1 MLAPLYSAH
10 LLATNN
16 HHVGLSIR
24 IKKEVTNVQYLPIF
38 TKLDNKP
45 VLVVGGG
52 DVALRKCRAFLKA
65 RAKVTLVAPEFC
77 DELLEHASKNEVY
90 LITAYFEES
99 HLDGKMLVI
108 AATDNESVNNTVFE
122 LANRRNIFVNVVDDQ
137 PKCSFIFPSIVDRDP
152 ITIAISSA
160 GTAPVLARRLREKLE
175 TLIPQHIGPLATL
188 VGSFRD
194 NVKAR
199 FKHFADRRQ
208 FWEGVF
214 DSSVV
219 SKVQV
224 GDTQGASAQLHD
236 MLDAK
241 AEPEGEVYV
250 VGAGPGDPELLTLKA
265 LQLMQQA
272 DVVVYDYLVSDEI
285 MDLVRRDAD
294 LICVG
299 KRLGNH
305 SVKQEDTNQILVNLA
320 QQGKKVCRIK
330 GGDPFIYGR
339 GGEEVQVLA
348 QHDVRY
354 QIVPGITAA
363 AGCSAYA
370 GIPLTHRDHA
380 QAIQFVTGHC
390 KKDGQE
396 LDWPSLAKPNQTLA
410 IYMGVLKSP
419 HIQAQ
424 LIKYGRGGDT
434 PVAIVENGTR
444 KEQRVVRTQ
453 LSQLAEQIEH
463 HKIVSPALL
472 IIGEV
477 AALHEQLAWF
487 GSTAQT
493 SSYAQPLTEVA

>member
-1 MLAPLYSAH
+1 M
-10 LLATNN
+10 
-16 HHVGLSIR
+16 
-24 IKKEVTNVQYLPIF
+24 QYLPIF

-52 DVALRKCRAFLKA
+52 EVALRKCRAFLKA
-65 RAKVTLVAPEFC
+65 RADVTLVAPWFC
-77 DELLEHASKNEVY
+77 DELKEHAQNNDVT
-90 LITAYFEES
+90 LIDAFFDES

-108 AATDNESVNNTVFE
+108 AATDNDDVNNSVFE
-122 LANRRNIFVNVVDDQ
+122 LANARNVFVNVVDDQ
-137 PKCSFIFPSIVDRDP
+137 PKCTFIFPSIVDRDP

-175 TLIPQHIGPLATL
+175 TLIPQHIGPLASL

-194 NVKAR
+194 KVKQR
-199 FKHFADRRQ
+199 FTSFADRRQ

-219 SKVQV
+219 SKVQT
-224 GDTQGASAQLHD
+224 GDTAAASVQLEQL
-236 MLDAK
+236 LDSK
-241 AEPEGEVYV
+241 LDPDGEVYV
-250 VGAGPGDPELLTLKA
+250 IGAGPGDPELLTLKA

-272 DVVVYDYLVSDEI
+272 DVVVYDFLVSDEI
-285 MDLVRRDAD
+285 MELVRRDAD

-299 KRLGNH
+299 KRLGDH
-305 SVKQEDTNQILVNLA
+305 SVVQEDTNQMLVDLA
-320 QQGKKVCRIK
+320 KQGKKVCRIK

-348 QHDVRY
+348 ANNVNY

-396 LDWPSLAKPNQTLA
+396 LDWQSLAKPNQTLA
-410 IYMGVLKSP
+410 IYMGVIKSP

-424 LIKYGRGGDT
+424 LLKHGRGADT
-434 PVAIVENGTR
+434 PVAIIENGTR
-444 KEQRVVRTQ
+444 KNQRVVTGK
-453 LSQLAEQIEH
+453 LGELADLIERH
-463 HKIVSPALL
+463 SIISPALL

-477 AALHEQLAWF
+477 ASLHEELHWF
-487 GSTAQT
+487 GTKAQT
-493 SSYAQPLTEVA
+493 SSFAQPLTDVA

>member
-1 MLAPLYSAH
+1 MNLFRG
-10 LLATNN
+10 
-16 HHVGLSIR
+16 VI
-24 IKKEVTNVQYLPIF
+24 NVQYLPIF

-52 DVALRKCRAFLKA
+52 EVALRKCRAFLKA
-65 RAKVTLVAPEFC
+65 RASVTLVAPWFC
-77 DELLEHASKNEVY
+77 DELKEHAHNNEVT
-90 LITAYFEES
+90 LIDAYFDES

-108 AATDNESVNNTVFE
+108 AATDRDEVNNNVFE
-122 LANRRNIFVNVVDDQ
+122 LANARNVFVNVVDDQ
-137 PKCSFIFPSIVDRDP
+137 PKCTFVFPSIVDRDP

-188 VGSFRD
+188 VGGFRD
-194 NVKAR
+194 KVKKR
-199 FKHFADRRQ
+199 FKHFSDRRQ

-219 SKVQV
+219 SKVQT
-224 GDTQGASAQLHD
+224 GDTQAAQQQLEQ

-272 DVVVYDYLVSDEI
+272 DVVVYDFLVSDEI
-285 MDLVRRDAD
+285 MELVRRDAD

-299 KRLGNH
+299 KRLGDH
-305 SVKQEDTNQILVNLA
+305 SVVQDDTNQMLVDLA
-320 QQGKKVCRIK
+320 KQGKKVCRIK

-348 QHDVRY
+348 ANKVNY

-396 LDWPSLAKPNQTLA
+396 LDWQSLAKANQTLA
-410 IYMGVLKSP
+410 IYMGVIKSP
-419 HIQAQ
+419 HIQSE
-424 LIKYGRGGDT
+424 LLKHGRKADT
-434 PVAIVENGTR
+434 PVAIIENGTR
-444 KEQRVVRTQ
+444 KNQRVVTGQ
-453 LSQLAEQIEH
+453 LGELADLIQRNSI
-463 HKIVSPALL
+463 ISPALL

-477 AALHEQLAWF
+477 AALHSQLAWF
-487 GSTAQT
+487 GKNEQT
-493 SSYAQPLTEVA
+493 SSFAQPITDVSNT

>member
-1 MLAPLYSAH
+1 M
-10 LLATNN
+10 
-16 HHVGLSIR
+16 
-24 IKKEVTNVQYLPIF
+24 QYLPIF

-52 DVALRKCRAFLKA
+52 EVALRKCRAFLKA
-65 RAKVTLVAPEFC
+65 RASVTLVAPWFC
-77 DELLEHASKNEVY
+77 DEIKEHAHNNEVT
-90 LITAYFEES
+90 LIDAYFDES

-108 AATDNESVNNTVFE
+108 AATDRDEVNNNVFE
-122 LANRRNIFVNVVDDQ
+122 LANARNVFVNVVDDQ
-137 PKCSFIFPSIVDRDP
+137 PKCTFIFPSIVDRDP

-175 TLIPQHIGPLATL
+175 TLIPHHIGPLATL
-188 VGSFRD
+188 VGGFRD
-194 NVKAR
+194 KVKKR
-199 FKHFADRRQ
+199 FKHFSDRRQ

-219 SKVQV
+219 SKVQT
-224 GDTQGASAQLHD
+224 GDTQAAQQQLEQ

-272 DVVVYDYLVSDEI
+272 DVVVYDFLVSDEI
-285 MDLVRRDAD
+285 MELVRRDAD

-299 KRLGNH
+299 KRLGDH
-305 SVKQEDTNQILVNLA
+305 SVVQEDTNQMLVDLA
-320 QQGKKVCRIK
+320 KQGKKVCRIK

-348 QHDVRY
+348 ANNVNY

-396 LDWPSLAKPNQTLA
+396 LDWQSLAKANQTLA
-410 IYMGVLKSP
+410 IYMGVIKSP
-419 HIQAQ
+419 HIQGE
-424 LIKYGRGGDT
+424 LLKHGRKADT
-434 PVAIVENGTR
+434 PVAIIENGTR
-444 KEQRVVRTQ
+444 KNQRVVTGQ
-453 LSQLAEQIEH
+453 LGELADLIERNS
-463 HKIVSPALL
+463 IISPALL

-477 AALHEQLAWF
+477 AALHSQLAWF
-487 GSTAQT
+487 GKNEQT
-493 SSYAQPLTEVA
+493 SSFAQPLTDVSNT

>member
-1 MLAPLYSAH
+1 M
-10 LLATNN
+10 
-16 HHVGLSIR
+16 
-24 IKKEVTNVQYLPIF
+24 QYLPIF

-52 DVALRKCRAFLKA
+52 EVALRKCRAFLKA
-65 RAKVTLVAPEFC
+65 RASVTLVAPWFC
-77 DELLEHASKNEVY
+77 DELKEHAHNNEVT
-90 LITAYFEES
+90 LIDAYFDES

-108 AATDNESVNNTVFE
+108 AATDRDEVNNNVFE
-122 LANRRNIFVNVVDDQ
+122 FANARNVFVNVVDDQ
-137 PKCSFIFPSIVDRDP
+137 PKCTFIFPSIVDRDP

-175 TLIPQHIGPLATL
+175 TLIPHHIGPLATL
-188 VGSFRD
+188 VGGFRD
-194 NVKAR
+194 KVKKR
-199 FKHFADRRQ
+199 FKHFSDRRQ

-219 SKVQV
+219 SKVQT
-224 GDTQGASAQLHD
+224 GDTQAAQQQLEQ

-272 DVVVYDYLVSDEI
+272 DVVVYDFLVSDEI
-285 MDLVRRDAD
+285 MELVRRDAD

-299 KRLGNH
+299 KRLGDH
-305 SVKQEDTNQILVNLA
+305 SVVQEDTNQMLVDLA
-320 QQGKKVCRIK
+320 KQGKKVCRIK

-348 QHDVRY
+348 ANNVNY

-396 LDWPSLAKPNQTLA
+396 LDWQSLAKANQTLA
-410 IYMGVLKSP
+410 IYMGVIKSP
-419 HIQAQ
+419 HIQGE
-424 LIKYGRGGDT
+424 LLKHGRKADT
-434 PVAIVENGTR
+434 PVAIIENGTR
-444 KEQRVVRTQ
+444 KNQRVVTGQ
-453 LSQLAEQIEH
+453 LGELADLIERNS
-463 HKIVSPALL
+463 IISPALL

-477 AALHEQLAWF
+477 AALHSQLAWF
-487 GSTAQT
+487 GKNEQT
-493 SSYAQPLTEVA
+493 SSFAQPLTDVSNT

>member
-1 MLAPLYSAH
+1 
-10 LLATNN
+10 
-16 HHVGLSIR
+16 
-24 IKKEVTNVQYLPIF
+24 VQYLPIF

-52 DVALRKCRAFLKA
+52 EVALRKCRAFLKA
-65 RAKVTLVAPEFC
+65 RASVTLVAPWFC
-77 DELLEHASKNEVY
+77 DELKEHAHNNEVT
-90 LITAYFEES
+90 LIDAYFEES

-108 AATDNESVNNTVFE
+108 AATDRDDVNNNVFE
-122 LANRRNIFVNVVDDQ
+122 LANARNVFVNVVDDQ
-137 PKCSFIFPSIVDRDP
+137 PKCTFIFPSIVDRDP

-175 TLIPQHIGPLATL
+175 TLIPHHIGPLATL
-188 VGSFRD
+188 VGGFRD
-194 NVKAR
+194 KVKKR
-199 FKHFADRRQ
+199 FKHFSDRRQ

-219 SKVQV
+219 SKVQT
-224 GDTQGASAQLHD
+224 GDTQAAQQQLEQ

-272 DVVVYDYLVSDEI
+272 DVVVYDFLVSDEI
-285 MDLVRRDAD
+285 MELVRRDAD

-299 KRLGNH
+299 KRLGDH
-305 SVKQEDTNQILVNLA
+305 SVVQDDTNQMLVDLA
-320 QQGKKVCRIK
+320 KQGKKVCRIK

-348 QHDVRY
+348 ANNVNY

-396 LDWPSLAKPNQTLA
+396 LDWQSLAKANQTLA
-410 IYMGVLKSP
+410 IYMGVIKSP
-419 HIQAQ
+419 HIQSE
-424 LIKYGRGGDT
+424 LLKHGRKADT
-434 PVAIVENGTR
+434 PVAIIENGTR
-444 KEQRVVRTQ
+444 KNQRVVTGQ
-453 LSQLAEQIEH
+453 LGELADLIERNS
-463 HKIVSPALL
+463 IISPALL

-477 AALHEQLAWF
+477 AALHSQLAWF
-487 GSTAQT
+487 GKNEQT
-493 SSYAQPLTEVA
+493 SSFAQPLTDVSNT

>member
-1 MLAPLYSAH
+1 MNLFR
-10 LLATNN
+10 
-16 HHVGLSIR
+16 GLI
-24 IKKEVTNVQYLPIF
+24 NVQYLPIF

-52 DVALRKCRAFLKA
+52 EVALRKCRAFLKA
-65 RAKVTLVAPEFC
+65 RASVTLVAPWFC
-77 DELLEHASKNEVY
+77 DELKEHAHNNEVK
-90 LITAYFEES
+90 LIDAYFDES

-108 AATDNESVNNTVFE
+108 AATDRDEVNNNVFE
-122 LANRRNIFVNVVDDQ
+122 LANARNVFVNVVDDQ
-137 PKCSFIFPSIVDRDP
+137 PKCTFIFPSIVDRDP

-175 TLIPQHIGPLATL
+175 TLIPHHIGPLATL
-188 VGSFRD
+188 VGGFREK
-194 NVKAR
+194 VKKR
-199 FKHFADRRQ
+199 FKHFSDRRQ

-219 SKVQV
+219 SKVQT
-224 GDTQGASAQLHD
+224 GDTQAAQQQLEQ

-272 DVVVYDYLVSDEI
+272 DVVVYDFLVSDEI
-285 MDLVRRDAD
+285 MELVRRDAD

-299 KRLGNH
+299 KRLGDH
-305 SVKQEDTNQILVNLA
+305 SVVQEDTNQMLVDLA
-320 QQGKKVCRIK
+320 KQGKKVCRIK

-348 QHDVRY
+348 ANNVNY

-396 LDWPSLAKPNQTLA
+396 LDWQSLAKANQTLA
-410 IYMGVLKSP
+410 IYMGVIKSP
-419 HIQAQ
+419 HIQGE
-424 LIKYGRGGDT
+424 LLKHGRKADT
-434 PVAIVENGTR
+434 PVAIIENGTR
-444 KEQRVVRTQ
+444 KNQRVVTGQ
-453 LSQLAEQIEH
+453 LGELADLIERNS
-463 HKIVSPALL
+463 IISPALL

-477 AALHEQLAWF
+477 AALHSQLAWF
-487 GSTAQT
+487 GKNEQT
-493 SSYAQPLTEVA
+493 SSFAQPLTDVSNT

>member
-1 MLAPLYSAH
+1 MFR
-10 LLATNN
+10 
-16 HHVGLSIR
+16 GLI
-24 IKKEVTNVQYLPIF
+24 NVQYLPIF

-52 DVALRKCRAFLKA
+52 EVALRKCRAFLKA
-65 RAKVTLVAPEFC
+65 RASVTLVAPWFC
-77 DELLEHASKNEVY
+77 DELKEHAHNNEVT
-90 LITAYFEES
+90 LIDAYFEES

-108 AATDNESVNNTVFE
+108 AATDRDEVNNNVFE
-122 LANRRNIFVNVVDDQ
+122 LANARNVFVNVVDDQ
-137 PKCSFIFPSIVDRDP
+137 PKCTFIFPSIVDRDP

-175 TLIPQHIGPLATL
+175 TLIPHHIGPLATL
-188 VGSFRD
+188 VGGFRD
-194 NVKAR
+194 KVKKR
-199 FKHFADRRQ
+199 FKHFSDRRQ

-219 SKVQV
+219 SKVQT
-224 GDTQGASAQLHD
+224 GDTQAAQQQLEQ

-272 DVVVYDYLVSDEI
+272 DVVVYDFLVSDEI
-285 MDLVRRDAD
+285 MELVRRDAD

-299 KRLGNH
+299 KRLGDH
-305 SVKQEDTNQILVNLA
+305 SVVQDDTNQMLVDLA
-320 QQGKKVCRIK
+320 KQGKKVCRIK

-348 QHDVRY
+348 ANNVNY

-396 LDWPSLAKPNQTLA
+396 LDWQSLAKANQTLA
-410 IYMGVLKSP
+410 IYMGVIKSP
-419 HIQAQ
+419 HIQSE
-424 LIKYGRGGDT
+424 LLKHGRKADT
-434 PVAIVENGTR
+434 PVAIIENGTR
-444 KEQRVVRTQ
+444 KNQRVVTGQ
-453 LSQLAEQIEH
+453 LGELADLIERNS
-463 HKIVSPALL
+463 IISPALL

-477 AALHEQLAWF
+477 AALHSQLAWF
-487 GSTAQT
+487 GKNEQT
-493 SSYAQPLTEVA
+493 SSFAQPLTDVSNT

>member
-1 MLAPLYSAH
+1 M
-10 LLATNN
+10 
-16 HHVGLSIR
+16 
-24 IKKEVTNVQYLPIF
+24 QYLPIF

-52 DVALRKCRAFLKA
+52 EVALRKCRAFLKA
-65 RAKVTLVAPEFC
+65 RASVTLVAPWFC
-77 DELLEHASKNEVY
+77 DELKEHAHNNEVT
-90 LITAYFEES
+90 LIDAYFDES

-108 AATDNESVNNTVFE
+108 AATDRDEVNNNVFE
-122 LANRRNIFVNVVDDQ
+122 LANARNVFVNVVDDQ
-137 PKCSFIFPSIVDRDP
+137 PKCTFIFPSIVDRDP

-175 TLIPQHIGPLATL
+175 TLIPHHIGPLATL
-188 VGSFRD
+188 VGGFRD
-194 NVKAR
+194 KVKKR
-199 FKHFADRRQ
+199 FKHFSDRRQ

-219 SKVQV
+219 SKVQT
-224 GDTQGASAQLHD
+224 GDTQAAQQQLEQ

-272 DVVVYDYLVSDEI
+272 DVVVYDFLVSDEI
-285 MDLVRRDAD
+285 MELVRRDAD

-299 KRLGNH
+299 KRLGDH
-305 SVKQEDTNQILVNLA
+305 SVVQDDTNQMLVDLA
-320 QQGKKVCRIK
+320 KQGKKVCRIK

-348 QHDVRY
+348 ANNVNY

-396 LDWPSLAKPNQTLA
+396 LDWQSLAKANQTLA
-410 IYMGVLKSP
+410 IYMGVIKSP
-419 HIQAQ
+419 HIQSE
-424 LIKYGRGGDT
+424 LLKHGRKADT
-434 PVAIVENGTR
+434 PVAIIENGTR
-444 KEQRVVRTQ
+444 KNQRVVIGQ
-453 LSQLAEQIEH
+453 LGELADLIQRNSI
-463 HKIVSPALL
+463 ISPALL

-477 AALHEQLAWF
+477 AALHSQLAWF
-487 GSTAQT
+487 GKNEQT
-493 SSYAQPLTEVA
+493 SSFAQPLTDVSNT

>member
-1 MLAPLYSAH
+1 M
-10 LLATNN
+10 
-16 HHVGLSIR
+16 
-24 IKKEVTNVQYLPIF
+24 QYLPIF

-52 DVALRKCRAFLKA
+52 EVALRKCRAFLKA
-65 RAKVTLVAPEFC
+65 RANVTLVAPWFC
-77 DELLEHASKNEVY
+77 DELKEHAHNNEVT
-90 LITAYFEES
+90 LIDAYFDES

-108 AATDNESVNNTVFE
+108 AATDRDEVNNNVFE
-122 LANRRNIFVNVVDDQ
+122 LANARNVFVNVVDDQ
-137 PKCSFIFPSIVDRDP
+137 PKCTFIFPSIVDRDP

-175 TLIPQHIGPLATL
+175 TLIPHHIGPLATL
-188 VGSFRD
+188 VGGFRD
-194 NVKAR
+194 KVKKR
-199 FKHFADRRQ
+199 FKHFSDRRQ

-219 SKVQV
+219 SKVQT
-224 GDTQGASAQLHD
+224 GDTQAAQQQLEQ

-272 DVVVYDYLVSDEI
+272 DVVVYDFLVSDEI
-285 MDLVRRDAD
+285 MELVRRDAD

-299 KRLGNH
+299 KRLGDH
-305 SVKQEDTNQILVNLA
+305 SVVQEDTNQMLVDLA
-320 QQGKKVCRIK
+320 KQGKKVCRIK

-348 QHDVRY
+348 ANNVNY

-396 LDWPSLAKPNQTLA
+396 LDWQSLAKANQTLA
-410 IYMGVLKSP
+410 IYMGVIKSP
-419 HIQAQ
+419 HIQSE
-424 LIKYGRGGDT
+424 LLKHGRKADT
-434 PVAIVENGTR
+434 PVAIIENGTR
-444 KEQRVVRTQ
+444 KNQRVVTGQ
-453 LSQLAEQIEH
+453 LGELADLIERNS
-463 HKIVSPALL
+463 IISPALL

-477 AALHEQLAWF
+477 AALHSQLAWF
-487 GSTAQT
+487 GKNEQT
-493 SSYAQPLTEVA
+493 SSFAQPLTDVSNT

>member
-1 MLAPLYSAH
+1 M
-10 LLATNN
+10 
-16 HHVGLSIR
+16 
-24 IKKEVTNVQYLPIF
+24 QYLPIF
-38 TKLDNKP
+38 TKLENKP
-45 VLVVGGG
+45 VLIVGGG
-52 DVALRKCRAFLKA
+52 EVALRKCRAFLKA
-65 RAKVTLVAPEFC
+65 NAAVTLVSPEFC
-77 DELLEHASKNEVY
+77 TELLSLAADASVALRYKPFD
-90 LITAYFEES
+90 AS
-99 HLDGKMLVI
+99 DLDNAMLVV
-108 AATDNESVNNTVFE
+108 AATDIEAVNAEVAE
-122 LANRRNIFVNVVDDQ
+122 LAEARNLFVNVVDDQ
-137 PKCSFIFPSIVDRDP
+137 PKCNFIFPSIVDRNP

-188 VGSFRD
+188 VGQFRHKA
-194 NVKAR
+194 KAR

-208 FWEGVF
+208 FWESVF
-214 DSSVV
+214 DSNVV
-219 SKVQV
+219 SEVQA
-224 GDTQGASAQLHD
+224 GNNENAQIQLEA
-236 MLDAK
+236 ML
-241 AEPEGEVYV
+241 ESTPSPEGEVYV

-272 DVVVYDYLVSDEI
+272 DVVVYDYLVSNEI

-299 KRLGNH
+299 KKAGNH
-305 SVKQEDTNQILVNLA
+305 SVKQEHTNEILVDLA
-320 QQGKKVCRIK
+320 KQGKKVCRIK

-348 QHDVRY
+348 ENNVKY

-390 KKDGQE
+390 KQDGQE
-396 LDWPSLAKPNQTLA
+396 LDWEGLAKANQTLA
-410 IYMGVLKSP
+410 VYMGVIKSP

-424 LIKYGRGGDT
+424 LITHGRSPST

-444 KEQRVVRTQ
+444 KSQRVVRTQ
-453 LSQLAEQIEH
+453 LDQLAQTITAH
-463 HKIVSPALL
+463 DIQSPALL

-487 GSTAQT
+487 NKNNQI
-493 SSYAQPLTEVA
+493 SSFAQPITQVA

>member
-1 MLAPLYSAH
+1 M
-10 LLATNN
+10 
-16 HHVGLSIR
+16 
-24 IKKEVTNVQYLPIF
+24 QYLPIF

-52 DVALRKCRAFLKA
+52 EVALRKCRAFLKA
-65 RAKVTLVAPEFC
+65 RAAVTLVAPWFC
-77 DELLEHASKNEVY
+77 DELVELGNNNEVT
-90 LITAYFEES
+90 LITAYFNEQ
-99 HLDGKMLVI
+99 HLDGMMLVI
-108 AATDNESVNNTVFE
+108 AATDLEDVNAQVYE
-122 LANRRNIFVNVVDDQ
+122 QANARNIFVNVVDDQ

-175 TLIPQHIGPLATL
+175 TLIPQHIGPLASL

-194 NVKAR
+194 KVKQR
-199 FKHFADRRQ
+199 LTSFADRRQ
-208 FWEGVF
+208 FWETVF

-219 SKVQV
+219 SKVQT
-224 GDTQGASAQLHD
+224 GDTSAAAEQLEQL
-236 MLDAK
+236 LDAK
-241 AEPEGEVYV
+241 PEPEGEVYV
-250 VGAGPGDPELLTLKA
+250 IGAGPGDPELLTLKA

-285 MDLVRRDAD
+285 MELVRRDAD

-299 KRLGNH
+299 KRLGDH
-305 SVKQEDTNQILVNLA
+305 SVAQQDTNQMLVDLA
-320 QQGKKVCRIK
+320 KQGKKVCRIK

-348 QHDVRY
+348 QNQVSY

-396 LDWPSLAKPNQTLA
+396 LDWQSLAKPNQTLA
-410 IYMGVLKSP
+410 IYMGVIKSP

-424 LIKYGRGGDT
+424 LLKHGRGADT
-434 PVAIVENGTR
+434 PVAIIENGTR
-444 KEQRVVRTQ
+444 KNQRVVTGK
-453 LSQLAEQIEH
+453 LGELADLIERH
-463 HKIVSPALL
+463 SIISPALL

-477 AALHEQLAWF
+477 ASLHEQLHWF
-487 GSTAQT
+487 GEKAQT
-493 SSYAQPLTEVA
+493 SSFAQPLTGVA

>member
-1 MLAPLYSAH
+1 M
-10 LLATNN
+10 
-16 HHVGLSIR
+16 
-24 IKKEVTNVQYLPIF
+24 QYLPIF

-52 DVALRKCRAFLKA
+52 EVALRKCRAFLKA
-65 RAKVTLVAPEFC
+65 RASVTLIAPWFC
-77 DELLEHASKNEVY
+77 DELKEHAHNNEVT
-90 LITAYFEES
+90 LIDAYFDES

-108 AATDNESVNNTVFE
+108 AATDRDEVNNNVFE
-122 LANRRNIFVNVVDDQ
+122 LANARNVFVNVVDDQ
-137 PKCSFIFPSIVDRDP
+137 PKCTFIFPSIVDRDP

-175 TLIPQHIGPLATL
+175 TLIPHHIGPLATL
-188 VGSFRD
+188 VGGFRD
-194 NVKAR
+194 KVKKR
-199 FKHFADRRQ
+199 FKHFSDRRQ

-219 SKVQV
+219 SKVQT
-224 GDTQGASAQLHD
+224 GDTQAAQQQLEQ

-272 DVVVYDYLVSDEI
+272 DVVVYDFLVSDEI
-285 MDLVRRDAD
+285 MELVRRDAD

-299 KRLGNH
+299 KRLGDH
-305 SVKQEDTNQILVNLA
+305 SVVQDDTNQMLVDLA
-320 QQGKKVCRIK
+320 KQGKKVCRIK

-348 QHDVRY
+348 ANNVNY

-396 LDWPSLAKPNQTLA
+396 LDWQSLAKANQTLA
-410 IYMGVLKSP
+410 IYMGVIKSP
-419 HIQAQ
+419 HIQSE
-424 LIKYGRGGDT
+424 LLKHGRKADT
-434 PVAIVENGTR
+434 PVAIIENGTR
-444 KEQRVVRTQ
+444 KNQRVVTGQ
-453 LSQLAEQIEH
+453 LGELADLIQRNSI
-463 HKIVSPALL
+463 ISPALL

-477 AALHEQLAWF
+477 AALHSQLAWF
-487 GSTAQT
+487 GKNEQT
-493 SSYAQPLTEVA
+493 SSFAQPLTDVSNT

>member
-1 MLAPLYSAH
+1 M
-10 LLATNN
+10 
-16 HHVGLSIR
+16 
-24 IKKEVTNVQYLPIF
+24 QYLPIF

-52 DVALRKCRAFLKA
+52 EVALRKCRAFLKA
-65 RAKVTLVAPEFC
+65 RADVTLVAPWFC
-77 DELLEHASKNEVY
+77 DELKEHAQNNDVT
-90 LITAYFEES
+90 LIDAFFDES

-108 AATDNESVNNTVFE
+108 AATDNDDVNNSVFE
-122 LANRRNIFVNVVDDQ
+122 LANARNVFVNVVDDQ
-137 PKCSFIFPSIVDRDP
+137 PKCTFIFPSIVDRDP

-175 TLIPQHIGPLATL
+175 TLIPQHIGPLASL

-194 NVKAR
+194 KVKQR
-199 FKHFADRRQ
+199 FTSFADRRQ

-219 SKVQV
+219 SKVQT
-224 GDTQGASAQLHD
+224 GDTAAASVQLEQL
-236 MLDAK
+236 LDSK
-241 AEPEGEVYV
+241 LDPEGEVYV
-250 VGAGPGDPELLTLKA
+250 IGAGPGDPELLTLKA

-272 DVVVYDYLVSDEI
+272 DVVVYDFLVSDEI
-285 MDLVRRDAD
+285 MELVRRDAD

-299 KRLGNH
+299 KRLGDH
-305 SVKQEDTNQILVNLA
+305 SVVQEDTNQMLVDLA
-320 QQGKKVCRIK
+320 KRGKKVCRIK

-348 QHDVRY
+348 ANNVNY

-396 LDWPSLAKPNQTLA
+396 LDWQSLAKPNQTLA
-410 IYMGVLKSP
+410 IYMGVIKSP

-424 LIKYGRGGDT
+424 LLKHGRGADT
-434 PVAIVENGTR
+434 PVAIIENGTR
-444 KEQRVVRTQ
+444 KNQRVVTGK
-453 LSQLAEQIEH
+453 LGELADLIERH
-463 HKIVSPALL
+463 SIISPALL

-477 AALHEQLAWF
+477 ASLHEELHWF
-487 GSTAQT
+487 GTKAQT
-493 SSYAQPLTEVA
+493 SSFAQPLTDVA

>member
-1 MLAPLYSAH
+1 MNLFR
-10 LLATNN
+10 
-16 HHVGLSIR
+16 GLI
-24 IKKEVTNVQYLPIF
+24 NVQYLPIF

-52 DVALRKCRAFLKA
+52 EVALRKCRAFLKA
-65 RAKVTLVAPEFC
+65 RASVTLVAPWFC
-77 DELLEHASKNEVY
+77 DELKEHAHNNEVT
-90 LITAYFEES
+90 LIDAYFEES
-99 HLDGKMLVI
+99 HLEGKMLVI
-108 AATDNESVNNTVFE
+108 AATDHDDVNNNVFE
-122 LANRRNIFVNVVDDQ
+122 LANARNVFVNVVDDQ
-137 PKCSFIFPSIVDRDP
+137 PKCTFIFPSIVDRDP

-175 TLIPQHIGPLATL
+175 TLIPHHIGPLATL
-188 VGSFRD
+188 VGGFRD
-194 NVKAR
+194 KVKKR
-199 FKHFADRRQ
+199 FKHFSDRRQ

-219 SKVQV
+219 SKVQT
-224 GDTQGASAQLHD
+224 GDTQAAQQQLEQ

-272 DVVVYDYLVSDEI
+272 DVVVYDFLVSDEI
-285 MDLVRRDAD
+285 MELVRRDAD

-299 KRLGNH
+299 KRLGDH
-305 SVKQEDTNQILVNLA
+305 SVVQDDTNQMLVDLA
-320 QQGKKVCRIK
+320 KQGKKVCRIK

-348 QHDVRY
+348 ANNVNY

-396 LDWPSLAKPNQTLA
+396 LDWQSLAKANQTLA
-410 IYMGVLKSP
+410 IYMGVIKSP
-419 HIQAQ
+419 HIQSE
-424 LIKYGRGGDT
+424 LLKHGRKADT
-434 PVAIVENGTR
+434 PVAIIENGTR
-444 KEQRVVRTQ
+444 KNQRVVIGQ
-453 LSQLAEQIEH
+453 LGELADLIERNN
-463 HKIVSPALL
+463 IISPALL

-477 AALHEQLAWF
+477 AALHSQLAWF
-487 GSTAQT
+487 GKNEQT
-493 SSYAQPLTEVA
+493 SSFAQPLTDVSNT

>member
-1 MLAPLYSAH
+1 M
-10 LLATNN
+10 
-16 HHVGLSIR
+16 
-24 IKKEVTNVQYLPIF
+24 QYLPIF

>member
-1 MLAPLYSAH
+1 M
-10 LLATNN
+10 
-16 HHVGLSIR
+16 
-24 IKKEVTNVQYLPIF
+24 QYLPIF

-52 DVALRKCRAFLKA
+52 EVALRKCRAFLKA
-65 RAKVTLVAPEFC
+65 RASVTLVAPWFC
-77 DELLEHASKNEVY
+77 DELKEHAHNNEVT
-90 LITAYFEES
+90 LIDAYFEES

-108 AATDNESVNNTVFE
+108 AATDRDEVNNNVFE
-122 LANRRNIFVNVVDDQ
+122 LANARNVFVNVVDDQ
-137 PKCSFIFPSIVDRDP
+137 PKCTFIFPSIVDRDP

-175 TLIPQHIGPLATL
+175 TLIPHHIGPLATL
-188 VGSFRD
+188 VGGFRD
-194 NVKAR
+194 KVKKR
-199 FKHFADRRQ
+199 FKHFSDRRQ

-219 SKVQV
+219 SKVQT
-224 GDTQGASAQLHD
+224 GDTQAAQQQLEQ

-272 DVVVYDYLVSDEI
+272 DVVVYDFLVSDEI
-285 MDLVRRDAD
+285 MELVRRDAD

-299 KRLGNH
+299 KRLGDH
-305 SVKQEDTNQILVNLA
+305 SVVQDDTNQMLVDLA
-320 QQGKKVCRIK
+320 KQGKKVCRIK

-348 QHDVRY
+348 ANNVNY

-396 LDWPSLAKPNQTLA
+396 LDWQSLAKANQTLA
-410 IYMGVLKSP
+410 IYMGVIKSP
-419 HIQAQ
+419 HIQSE
-424 LIKYGRGGDT
+424 LLKHGRKADT
-434 PVAIVENGTR
+434 PVAIIENGTR
-444 KEQRVVRTQ
+444 KNQRVVTGQ
-453 LSQLAEQIEH
+453 LGELADLIERNS
-463 HKIVSPALL
+463 IISPALL

-477 AALHEQLAWF
+477 AALHSQLAWF
-487 GSTAQT
+487 GKNEQT
-493 SSYAQPLTEVA
+493 SSFAQPLTDVSNT

>member
-1 MLAPLYSAH
+1 M
-10 LLATNN
+10 
-16 HHVGLSIR
+16 
-24 IKKEVTNVQYLPIF
+24 QYLPIF

-52 DVALRKCRAFLKA
+52 EVALRKCRAFLKA
-65 RAKVTLVAPEFC
+65 RASVTLVAPWFC
-77 DELLEHASKNEVY
+77 DELKEHAHNNEVT
-90 LITAYFEES
+90 LIDAYFDES

-108 AATDNESVNNTVFE
+108 AATDRDEVNNNVFE
-122 LANRRNIFVNVVDDQ
+122 LANARNVFVNVVDDQ
-137 PKCSFIFPSIVDRDP
+137 PKCTFIFPSIVDRDP

-175 TLIPQHIGPLATL
+175 TLIPHHIGPLATL
-188 VGSFRD
+188 VGGFRD
-194 NVKAR
+194 KVKKR
-199 FKHFADRRQ
+199 FKHFSDRRQ

-219 SKVQV
+219 SKVQT
-224 GDTQGASAQLHD
+224 GDTQAAEQQLEQ

-272 DVVVYDYLVSDEI
+272 DVVVYDFLVSDEI
-285 MDLVRRDAD
+285 MELVRRDAD

-299 KRLGNH
+299 KRLGDH
-305 SVKQEDTNQILVNLA
+305 SVVQDDTNKMLVDLA
-320 QQGKKVCRIK
+320 KQGKKVCRIK

-348 QHDVRY
+348 ANNVNY

-396 LDWPSLAKPNQTLA
+396 LDWQSLAKANQTLA
-410 IYMGVLKSP
+410 IYMGVIKSP
-419 HIQAQ
+419 HIQSE
-424 LIKYGRGGDT
+424 LLKHGRKADT
-434 PVAIVENGTR
+434 PVAIIENGTR
-444 KEQRVVRTQ
+444 KNQRVVTGQ
-453 LSQLAEQIEH
+453 LGELADLIERNS
-463 HKIVSPALL
+463 IISPALL

-477 AALHEQLAWF
+477 AALHSQLAWF
-487 GSTAQT
+487 GKNEQT
-493 SSYAQPLTEVA
+493 SSFAQPLTDVSNT

>member
-1 MLAPLYSAH
+1 M
-10 LLATNN
+10 
-16 HHVGLSIR
+16 
-24 IKKEVTNVQYLPIF
+24 QYLPIF

-52 DVALRKCRAFLKA
+52 EVALRKCRAFLKA
-65 RAKVTLVAPEFC
+65 RAAVTLVAPWFC
-77 DELLEHASKNEVY
+77 DELKEHAHNNEVT
-90 LITAYFEES
+90 LIDAYFEES
-99 HLDGKMLVI
+99 HLDGKILII
-108 AATDNESVNNTVFE
+108 AATDNDEVNNTVFE
-122 LANRRNIFVNVVDDQ
+122 LANARNVFVNVVDDQ
-137 PKCSFIFPSIVDRDP
+137 PKCTFIFPSIVDRNP

-175 TLIPQHIGPLATL
+175 TLIPQHIGPLANL
-188 VGSFRD
+188 VGGFRHK
-194 NVKAR
+194 VKQR

-219 SKVQV
+219 SKIQT
-224 GDTQGASAQLHD
+224 GNTHGAEQQLEQ

-241 AEPEGEVYV
+241 VEPEGEVYV

-285 MDLVRRDAD
+285 MELVRRDAD

-299 KRLGNH
+299 KRLGDH
-305 SVKQEDTNQILVNLA
+305 SVAQEDTNQMLVDLA

-348 QHDVRY
+348 ANNVNY

-390 KKDGQE
+390 KKEGQE
-396 LDWPSLAKPNQTLA
+396 LNWQSLAQKNQTLA
-410 IYMGVLKSP
+410 IYMGVIKSP
-419 HIQAQ
+419 HIQAE
-424 LIKYGRGGDT
+424 LLKHGREATT
-434 PVAIVENGTR
+434 PVAIIENGTR
-444 KEQRVVRTQ
+444 KNQRVVTGQ
-453 LSQLAEQIEH
+453 LDQLAQLIEQHQI
-463 HKIVSPALL
+463 ISPALL

-477 AALHEQLAWF
+477 ASLHDQLHWF
-487 GSTAQT
+487 GEKAQI
-493 SSYAQPLTEVA
+493 SSFAQPLTDVA

>member
-1 MLAPLYSAH
+1 M
-10 LLATNN
+10 
-16 HHVGLSIR
+16 
-24 IKKEVTNVQYLPIF
+24 QYLPIF

-52 DVALRKCRAFLKA
+52 EVALRKCRAFLKA
-65 RAKVTLVAPEFC
+65 RADVTLVAPWFC
-77 DELLEHASKNEVY
+77 DELKEHAQNNDVT
-90 LITAYFEES
+90 LIDAFFDES

-108 AATDNESVNNTVFE
+108 AATDNDGVNNSVFE
-122 LANRRNIFVNVVDDQ
+122 LANARNVFVNVVDDQ
-137 PKCSFIFPSIVDRDP
+137 PKCTFIFPSIVDRDP

-175 TLIPQHIGPLATL
+175 TLIPQHIGPLASL

-194 NVKAR
+194 KVKQR
-199 FKHFADRRQ
+199 FTSFADRRQ

-219 SKVQV
+219 SKVQT
-224 GDTQGASAQLHD
+224 GDTAAASVQLEQL
-236 MLDAK
+236 LDSK
-241 AEPEGEVYV
+241 LDPEGEVYV
-250 VGAGPGDPELLTLKA
+250 IGAGPGDPELLTLKA

-272 DVVVYDYLVSDEI
+272 DVVVYDFLVSDEI
-285 MDLVRRDAD
+285 MELVRRDAD

-299 KRLGNH
+299 KRLGDH
-305 SVKQEDTNQILVNLA
+305 SVVQEDTNQMLVDLA
-320 QQGKKVCRIK
+320 KQGKKVCRIK

-348 QHDVRY
+348 ANNVNY

-396 LDWPSLAKPNQTLA
+396 LDWQSLAKPNQTLA
-410 IYMGVLKSP
+410 IYMGVIKSP

-424 LIKYGRGGDT
+424 LLKHGRGADT
-434 PVAIVENGTR
+434 PVAIIENGTR
-444 KEQRVVRTQ
+444 KNQRVVTGK
-453 LSQLAEQIEH
+453 LGELADLIERH
-463 HKIVSPALL
+463 SIISPALL

-477 AALHEQLAWF
+477 ASLHEELHWF
-487 GSTAQT
+487 GTKAQT
-493 SSYAQPLTEVA
+493 SSFAQPLTDVA

>member
-1 MLAPLYSAH
+1 
-10 LLATNN
+10 
-16 HHVGLSIR
+16 
-24 IKKEVTNVQYLPIF
+24 VQYLPIF

-52 DVALRKCRAFLKA
+52 EVALRKCRAFLKA
-65 RAKVTLVAPEFC
+65 RASVTLVAPWFC
-77 DELLEHASKNEVY
+77 DELKEHAHNNEVT
-90 LITAYFEES
+90 LIDAYFDES

-108 AATDNESVNNTVFE
+108 AATDRDEVNNNVFE
-122 LANRRNIFVNVVDDQ
+122 LANARNVFVNVVDDQ
-137 PKCSFIFPSIVDRDP
+137 PKCTFIFPSIVDRDP

-175 TLIPQHIGPLATL
+175 TLIPHHIGPLATL
-188 VGSFRD
+188 VGGFRD
-194 NVKAR
+194 KVKKR
-199 FKHFADRRQ
+199 FKHFSDRRQ

-219 SKVQV
+219 SKVQT
-224 GDTQGASAQLHD
+224 GDTQAAQQQLEQ

-272 DVVVYDYLVSDEI
+272 DVVVYDFLVSDEI
-285 MDLVRRDAD
+285 MELVRRDAD

-299 KRLGNH
+299 KRLGDH
-305 SVKQEDTNQILVNLA
+305 SVVQEDTNQMLVDLA
-320 QQGKKVCRIK
+320 KQGKKVCRIK

-348 QHDVRY
+348 ANNVNY

-396 LDWPSLAKPNQTLA
+396 LDWQSLAKANQTLA
-410 IYMGVLKSP
+410 IYMGVIKSP
-419 HIQAQ
+419 QIQSE
-424 LIKYGRGGDT
+424 LLKHGRKADT
-434 PVAIVENGTR
+434 PVAIIENGTR
-444 KEQRVVRTQ
+444 KNQRVVTGQ
-453 LSQLAEQIEH
+453 LGELADLIERNS
-463 HKIVSPALL
+463 IISPALL

-477 AALHEQLAWF
+477 AALHSQLAWF
-487 GSTAQT
+487 GKNEQT
-493 SSYAQPLTEVA
+493 SSFAQPLTDVSNT

>member
-1 MLAPLYSAH
+1 MFR
-10 LLATNN
+10 
-16 HHVGLSIR
+16 GLI
-24 IKKEVTNVQYLPIF
+24 NVQYLPIF

-52 DVALRKCRAFLKA
+52 EVALRKCRAFLKA
-65 RAKVTLVAPEFC
+65 RASVTLVAPWFC
-77 DELLEHASKNEVY
+77 DELKEHAHNNEVT
-90 LITAYFEES
+90 LIDAYFDES

-108 AATDNESVNNTVFE
+108 AATDRDEVNNNVFE
-122 LANRRNIFVNVVDDQ
+122 LANARNVFVNVVDDQ
-137 PKCSFIFPSIVDRDP
+137 PKCTFIFPSIVDRDP

-175 TLIPQHIGPLATL
+175 TLIPHHIGPLATL
-188 VGSFRD
+188 VGGFRD
-194 NVKAR
+194 KVKKR
-199 FKHFADRRQ
+199 FKHFSDRRQ

-219 SKVQV
+219 SKVQT
-224 GDTQGASAQLHD
+224 GDTQAAQQQLEQ

-272 DVVVYDYLVSDEI
+272 DVVVYDFLVSDEI
-285 MDLVRRDAD
+285 MELVRRDAD

-299 KRLGNH
+299 KRLGDH
-305 SVKQEDTNQILVNLA
+305 SVVQDDTNQMLVDLA
-320 QQGKKVCRIK
+320 KQGKKVCRIK

-348 QHDVRY
+348 ANNVNY

-396 LDWPSLAKPNQTLA
+396 LDWQSLAKANQTLA
-410 IYMGVLKSP
+410 IYMGVIKSP
-419 HIQAQ
+419 HIQSE
-424 LIKYGRGGDT
+424 LLKHGRKADT
-434 PVAIVENGTR
+434 PVAIIENGTR
-444 KEQRVVRTQ
+444 KNQRVVTGQ
-453 LSQLAEQIEH
+453 LGELADLIQRNSI
-463 HKIVSPALL
+463 ISPALL

-477 AALHEQLAWF
+477 AALHSQLAWF
-487 GSTAQT
+487 GKNEQT
-493 SSYAQPLTEVA
+493 SSFAQPLTDVSNT

>member
-1 MLAPLYSAH
+1 M
-10 LLATNN
+10 
-16 HHVGLSIR
+16 
-24 IKKEVTNVQYLPIF
+24 QYLPIF

-52 DVALRKCRAFLKA
+52 EVALRKCRAFLKA
-65 RAKVTLVAPEFC
+65 RADVTLVAPWFC
-77 DELLEHASKNEVY
+77 DELKEHAQNNDVT
-90 LITAYFEES
+90 LIDAFFDES

-108 AATDNESVNNTVFE
+108 AATDNDDVNNNVFE
-122 LANRRNIFVNVVDDQ
+122 LANARNVFVNVVDDQ
-137 PKCSFIFPSIVDRDP
+137 PKCTFIFPSIVDRDP

-175 TLIPQHIGPLATL
+175 TLIPQHIGPLASL

-194 NVKAR
+194 KVKQR
-199 FKHFADRRQ
+199 FTSFADRRQ

-219 SKVQV
+219 SKVQT
-224 GDTQGASAQLHD
+224 GDTAAASVQLEQL
-236 MLDAK
+236 LDSK
-241 AEPEGEVYV
+241 LDPEGEVYV
-250 VGAGPGDPELLTLKA
+250 IGAGPGDPELLTLKA

-272 DVVVYDYLVSDEI
+272 DVVVYDFLVSDEI
-285 MDLVRRDAD
+285 MELVRRDAD

-299 KRLGNH
+299 KRLGDH
-305 SVKQEDTNQILVNLA
+305 SVVQEDTNQMLVDLA
-320 QQGKKVCRIK
+320 KQGKKVCRIK

-348 QHDVRY
+348 ANNVNY

-396 LDWPSLAKPNQTLA
+396 LDWQSLAKPNQTLA
-410 IYMGVLKSP
+410 IYMGVIKSP

-424 LIKYGRGGDT
+424 LLKHGRGADT
-434 PVAIVENGTR
+434 PVAIIENGTR
-444 KEQRVVRTQ
+444 KNQRVVTGK
-453 LSQLAEQIEH
+453 LGELADLIERH
-463 HKIVSPALL
+463 SIISPALL

-477 AALHEQLAWF
+477 ASLHEELHWF
-487 GSTAQT
+487 GTKAQT
-493 SSYAQPLTEVA
+493 SSFAQPLTDVA

>member
-1 MLAPLYSAH
+1 M
-10 LLATNN
+10 
-16 HHVGLSIR
+16 
-24 IKKEVTNVQYLPIF
+24 QYLPIF

-52 DVALRKCRAFLKA
+52 EVALRKCRAFLKA
-65 RAKVTLVAPEFC
+65 RASVTLVAPWFC
-77 DELLEHASKNEVY
+77 DELQEHAQNNEVT
-90 LITAYFEES
+90 LIDAYFEES
-99 HLDGKMLVI
+99 HLEGKMLVI
-108 AATDNESVNNTVFE
+108 AATDNDAVNNTVFE
-122 LANRRNIFVNVVDDQ
+122 LANAKNVFVNVVDDQ
-137 PKCSFIFPSIVDRDP
+137 PKCTFIFPSIVDRDP

-194 NVKAR
+194 KVKQR

-219 SKVQV
+219 SKVQS
-224 GDTQGASAQLHD
+224 GDTQSAMAQLEQL
-236 MLDAK
+236 LDAK
-241 AEPEGEVYV
+241 PEPEGEVYV
-250 VGAGPGDPELLTLKA
+250 IGAGPGDPELLTLKA

-285 MDLVRRDAD
+285 MELVRRDAD
-294 LICVG
+294 LVCVG
-299 KRLGNH
+299 KRLGDH
-305 SVKQEDTNQILVNLA
+305 SVAQEDTNQMLVDFA
-320 QQGKKVCRIK
+320 KQGKKVCRIK

-348 QHDVRY
+348 ANNVSY

-396 LDWPSLAKPNQTLA
+396 LDWQSLAKPNQTLA
-410 IYMGVLKSP
+410 IYMGVIKSP

-424 LIKYGRGGDT
+424 LLKHGRGADT
-434 PVAIVENGTR
+434 PVAIIENGTR
-444 KEQRVVRTQ
+444 KNQRVVTGK
-453 LSQLAEQIEH
+453 LGELADLIESH
-463 HKIVSPALL
+463 SIISPALL

-477 AALHEQLAWF
+477 ASLHEQLHWF
-487 GSTAQT
+487 GEKAQT
-493 SSYAQPLTEVA
+493 SSFAQPLTDVA

>member
-1 MLAPLYSAH
+1 MNLFR
-10 LLATNN
+10 
-16 HHVGLSIR
+16 GLI
-24 IKKEVTNVQYLPIF
+24 NVQYLPIF

-52 DVALRKCRAFLKA
+52 EVALRKCRAFLKA
-65 RAKVTLVAPEFC
+65 RASVTLVAPWFC
-77 DELLEHASKNEVY
+77 DELKEHAHNNEVT
-90 LITAYFEES
+90 LIDAYFDES

-108 AATDNESVNNTVFE
+108 AATDRDEVNNNVFE
-122 LANRRNIFVNVVDDQ
+122 LANARNVFVNVVDDQ
-137 PKCSFIFPSIVDRDP
+137 PKCTFIFPSIVDRDP

-175 TLIPQHIGPLATL
+175 TLIPHHIGPLATL
-188 VGSFRD
+188 VGGFRD
-194 NVKAR
+194 KVKKR
-199 FKHFADRRQ
+199 FKHFSDRRQ

-219 SKVQV
+219 SKVQT
-224 GDTQGASAQLHD
+224 GDTQAAQQQLEQ

-272 DVVVYDYLVSDEI
+272 DVVVYDFLVSDEI
-285 MDLVRRDAD
+285 MELVRRDAD

-299 KRLGNH
+299 KRLGDH
-305 SVKQEDTNQILVNLA
+305 SVVQEDTNQMLVDLA
-320 QQGKKVCRIK
+320 KQGKKVCRIK

-348 QHDVRY
+348 ANNVNY

-396 LDWPSLAKPNQTLA
+396 LDWQSLAKANQTLA
-410 IYMGVLKSP
+410 IYMGVIKSP
-419 HIQAQ
+419 HIQSE
-424 LIKYGRGGDT
+424 LLKHGRKADT
-434 PVAIVENGTR
+434 PVAIIENGTR
-444 KEQRVVRTQ
+444 KNQRVVTGQ
-453 LSQLAEQIEH
+453 LGELADLIERNS
-463 HKIVSPALL
+463 IISPALL

-477 AALHEQLAWF
+477 AALHSQLAWF
-487 GSTAQT
+487 GKSEQT
-493 SSYAQPLTEVA
+493 SSFAQPLTDVSNT

>member
-1 MLAPLYSAH
+1 M
-10 LLATNN
+10 
-16 HHVGLSIR
+16 
-24 IKKEVTNVQYLPIF
+24 QYLPIF

-52 DVALRKCRAFLKA
+52 EVALRKCRAFLKA
-65 RAKVTLVAPEFC
+65 RASVTLVAPWFC
-77 DELLEHASKNEVY
+77 DELKEHAHNNEVT
-90 LITAYFEES
+90 LIDAYFDES

-108 AATDNESVNNTVFE
+108 AATDRDEVNNNVFE
-122 LANRRNIFVNVVDDQ
+122 LANARNVFVNVVDDQ
-137 PKCSFIFPSIVDRDP
+137 PKCTFIFPSIVDRNP

-188 VGSFRD
+188 VGGFRD
-194 NVKAR
+194 KVKQR
-199 FKHFADRRQ
+199 FKHFSDRRQ

-219 SKVQV
+219 SKVQT
-224 GDTQGASAQLHD
+224 GDTQGAEQQLEQ

-272 DVVVYDYLVSDEI
+272 DVVVYDFLVSDEI
-285 MDLVRRDAD
+285 MELVRRDAD

-299 KRLGNH
+299 KRLGDH
-305 SVKQEDTNQILVNLA
+305 SVVQEDTNQMLVDLA
-320 QQGKKVCRIK
+320 KQGKKVCRIK

-348 QHDVRY
+348 ANKVNY

-396 LDWPSLAKPNQTLA
+396 LDWQSLAKPNQTLA
-410 IYMGVLKSP
+410 IYMGVIKSP
-419 HIQAQ
+419 HIQAELLQ
-424 LIKYGRGGDT
+424 HGRKADT
-434 PVAIVENGTR
+434 PVAVIENGTR
-444 KEQRVVRTQ
+444 KNQRVVTGQ
-453 LSQLAEQIEH
+453 LGELANLIERNS
-463 HKIVSPALL
+463 IVSPALL

-477 AALHEQLAWF
+477 AALHSQLAWF
-487 GSTAQT
+487 GKNEQT
-493 SSYAQPLTEVA
+493 SSFAQPLTDVSNT